1 MLVNIW
7 LLNITSAAL
16 IIIFYKFYWRKCT
29 KNKKDVKTVRLIST
43 SKKLTKVSIF
53 YSSQIKSRFKH
64 SGRVVYFQVRA
75 LFSCRYLKIETEL
88 RADYWDPRPAD

>member
-53 YSSQIKSRFKH
+53 YYKII
-64 SGRVVYFQVRA
+64 VMLYNFQVK
-75 LFSCRYLKIETEL
+75 SKVGSNIPDEL
-88 RADYWDPRPAD
+88 SIFKSEPSSVADI